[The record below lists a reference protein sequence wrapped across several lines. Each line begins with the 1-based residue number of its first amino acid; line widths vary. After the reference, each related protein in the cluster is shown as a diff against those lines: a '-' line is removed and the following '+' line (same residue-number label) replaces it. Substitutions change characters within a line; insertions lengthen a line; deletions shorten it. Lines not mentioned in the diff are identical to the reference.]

1 MLVEFADF
9 NDADRLIAGE
19 YKNQWEEI
27 ERAIRSMPLHV
38 SGSDQARIQGNLIF
52 NPKGTNAFLKDALL
66 DLGWEAN
73 IPIPA
78 QYRILGTDVDFV
90 KDGVLIE
97 VQFSNY
103 PFLSNNV
110 LRSEMFYKA
119 GISMGGG
126 SVRLLMI
133 VTKAR
138 MFPASQ
144 STLYYEQAVNQL
156 QVLASNDVFDMPVR
170 VVGLFE
176 ERDAIVDGV
185 WTGYSGRTSRTEVN
199 RESKRLRI
207 SPGRLTGSRS
217 VLSFAENS
225 DPPPEPDPSLFGE

>member
-1 MLVEFADF
+1 MLAEFADF
-9 NDADRLIAGE
+9 NGAERLIADE
-19 YKNQWEEI
+19 YKNQWEEVEQVI
-27 ERAIRSMPLHV
+27 GHMPLHV
-38 SGSDQARIQGNLIF
+38 SGSDQAGIQGNLIF
-52 NPKGTNAFLKDALL
+52 NPKGTNAYLKDALL
-66 DLGWEAN
+66 DRGWEAN

-78 QYRILGTDVDFV
+78 EYRVLGTDVDFV
-90 KDGVLIE
+90 KDGVLLE

-119 GISMGGG
+119 RISMGGDP
-126 SVRLLMI
+126 VELLMI
-133 VTKAR
+133 ITKAR

-156 QVLASNDVFDMPVR
+156 RVLAGNDVFDMPVR

-176 ERDAIVDGV
+176 ERDSVVDGV
-185 WTGYSGRTSRTEVN
+185 WTGYRGRTSRTEVN

-207 SPGRLTGSRS
+207 SSGRSRGSRS
-217 VLSFAENS
+217 VLAFAEDS
-225 DPPPEPDPSLFGE
+225 DPPSEPDPSLFPK